1 MQGKKHSLLFLLTL
15 ITRQRLQFL
24 LLDCFLLSLACDH
37 YYGKLRKLGRGEG
50 YKAWCR
56 WVYIRFL
63 KKKRIGAKRGEGKKK
78 KKPPEESEKERDG
91 PKRVRLREGRSN

>member
-63 KKKRIGAKRGEGKKK
+63 KKKELARKEEREKK
-78 KKPPEESEKERDG
+78 EKATLG
-91 PKRVRLREGRSN
+91 I